1 MISSPVEGVFGDL
14 LPERGEMPGGPP
26 PDVTFWAERG
36 GLLLKQ
42 ARHAA
47 NMNQKALAGMSG
59 TSRTTLSAYEHGRK
73 SPTLETAG
81 RILDAA
87 GFRLTLEAKV
97 EFATHRTADGRPF
110 FVPSRLTRLPAL
122 RALAVVRLGGRVYDL
137 ADRGDRRDAYA
148 VLLREGSQE
157 ELLRHLDGLLLVE
170 LWDELV
176 LPEPVRAGW
185 QPLVELARPYKR
197 D

>member
-1 MISSPVEGVFGDL
+1 MIPSPAEDAFGDA
-14 LPERGEMPGGPP
+14 LPERGETPGPP
-26 PDVTFWAERG
+26 PDVTFWAARG
-36 GLLLKQ
+36 GLLLKR

-87 GFRLTLEAKV
+87 GFRLTLEPKV
-97 EFATHRTADGRPF
+97 SFVSRQGEGGHPF
-110 FVPSRLTRLPAL
+110 HVPDRLPRLPAAK
-122 RALAVVRLGGRVYDL
+122 ALASVRLGGKVYDL
-137 ADRGDRRDAYA
+137 ADRTDRREAYA
-148 VLLREGSQE
+148 LLVRQGSQR
-157 ELLRHLDGLLLVE
+157 ELLDHLDGVLLVE

-176 LPEPVRAGW
+176 LPEAVRAAW
-185 QPLVELARPYKR
+185 APLMELARGDKS

>member
-1 MISSPVEGVFGDL
+1 MISSPV
-14 LPERGEMPGGPP
+14 

-47 NMNQKALAGMSG
+47 SMKQSALASVSG

-87 GFRLTLEAKV
+87 GFRLVLEPKI
-97 EFATHRTADGRPF
+97 EFTCGITDGRRF
-110 FVPSRLTRLPAL
+110 FVPSRLPRLPAAQ
-122 RALAVVRLGGRVYDL
+122 ALGTVWLHGAGHDL
-137 ADRGDRRDAYA
+137 ADRDQRREAYT
-148 VLLREGSQE
+148 VLLREGKPEQ
-157 ELLRHLDGLLLVE
+157 LLDHVDGVLLVE
-170 LWDELV
+170 LWDDLV
-176 LPEPVRAGW
+176 LPAAVRSGW
-185 QPLVELARPYKR
+185 LPLVEEARGVR
-197 D
+197 TRV